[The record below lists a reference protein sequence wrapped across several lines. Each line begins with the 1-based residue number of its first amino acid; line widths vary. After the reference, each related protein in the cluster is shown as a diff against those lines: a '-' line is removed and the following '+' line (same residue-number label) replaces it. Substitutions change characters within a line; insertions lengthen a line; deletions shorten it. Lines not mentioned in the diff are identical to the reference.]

1 MSSTTSAKN
10 SMGTVF
16 TSESTASNTI
26 SAKASTAI
34 SNATSQQVS
43 GAQEFTWT
51 TSGIIVLGAAVS
63 YSSYKIYH
71 QGISGYL
78 KSIYN
83 GYQWVWSC
91 VLPFPTHN
99 MNSKLNKSLH
109 DQNKNIQSNQN
120 QKQQQTND
128 FEYNNKGKILSR
140 VPRHNKREWENMN
153 QERALS
159 RHKKTKQN
167 ERSLKHSRQRELLH
181 LDIKN
186 NGVQKEKLCGIA
198 QESRKVHDKMAD
210 LNMKWKKRL
219 SKTLN

>member
-78 KSIYN
+78 KSVYN
-83 GYQWVWSC
+83 AYQWVWSC

-120 QKQQQTND
+120 KKQQT
-128 FEYNNKGKILSR
+128 YNNKGKILSR
-140 VPRHNKREWENMN
+140 VPRHNKRELENMN

-159 RHKKTKQN
+159 RLKKTKKN

-186 NGVQKEKLCGIA
+186 NGVQEEKLCGIA
-198 QESRKVHDKMAD
+198 QELRKVHDKMAD

>member
-34 SNATSQQVS
+34 SIATSQQVS

-78 KSIYN
+78 KSVYN
-83 GYQWVWSC
+83 DYQWVWSC

-109 DQNKNIQSNQN
+109 DQNKNIQSNKKK
-120 QKQQQTND
+120 KQQQTYD

-186 NGVQKEKLCGIA
+186 NGVQEEKLCGIA

-210 LNMKWKKRL
+210 LNMNWKKRL

>member
-1 MSSTTSAKN
+1 MSSTTSSKN

-34 SNATSQQVS
+34 SIATSQQVS

-91 VLPFPTHN
+91 VLPLPTHN

-128 FEYNNKGKILSR
+128 FEYNNTGKILSR
-140 VPRHNKREWENMN
+140 VPRHNKRKWENMN

-159 RHKKTKQN
+159 R
-167 ERSLKHSRQRELLH
+167 
-181 LDIKN
+181 
-186 NGVQKEKLCGIA
+186 NGVLFGRHA
-198 QESRKVHDKMAD
+198 
-210 LNMKWKKRL
+210 RL
-219 SKTLN
+219 PHSKGGSSSTHLLGRPG